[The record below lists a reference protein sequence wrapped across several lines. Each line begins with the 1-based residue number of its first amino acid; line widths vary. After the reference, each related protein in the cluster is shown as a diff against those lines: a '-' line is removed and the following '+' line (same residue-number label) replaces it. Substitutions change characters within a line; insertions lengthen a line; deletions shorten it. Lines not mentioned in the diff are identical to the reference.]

1 MADMWAAGIIM
12 YELITGV
19 HPYYK
24 TGMTRESI
32 IETLNKIKEFKYPK
46 SMSAEARHLIK
57 RLCTR
62 ESA

>member
-24 TGMTRESI
+24 VGMSREQM
-32 IETLNKIKEFKYPK
+32 IETLNTIKTFKYPK
-46 SMSAEARHLIK
+46 TMSSEARHLIQ